1 MKSTILFLAVLFFIN
16 YSNAQEHKEN
26 YYNYA
31 KANLK
36 ETGEIDK
43 NGFPTGEWS
52 YYLESGS
59 LDYIINWETN
69 FIKKYYATGELKET
83 GTFIP
88 ETGVHI
94 KEWITYYKNGQVKAT
109 EIYNENGDKNGKF
122 KSYFEN
128 GTLKSAKIFKNGVK
142 QE

>member
-1 MKSTILFLAVLFFIN
+1 MKNTILFLAMLLFIN
-16 YSNAQEHKEN
+16 FTNAQEQKES

-31 KANLK
+31 KANLE
-36 ETGEIDK
+36 ETGKIDK

-69 FIKKYYATGELKET
+69 YIKKYYVTGELKEK

-94 KEWITYYKNGQVKAT
+94 KEWVTYYKNGQVK
-109 EIYNENGDKNGKF
+109 EIVLYNENGDKNGEF

-128 GTLKSAKIFKNGVK
+128 GTLKSVEVFKNGVSQK
-142 QE
+142 